1 MDFKVNRTDQEID
14 DLENAAAEGENEGTK
29 FPGMNYEQGIL
40 ETLRW
45 LRGDT
50 NNSPMA
56 D

>member
-1 MDFKVNRTDQEID
+1 MIRSDPEIA
-14 DLENAAAEGENEGTK
+14 DLENSAAEGETNSTL
-29 FPGMNYEQGIL
+29 FRGMSYEQGIL

-50 NNSPMA
+50 DNSPMA

>member
-1 MDFKVNRTDQEID
+1 MDFKVIRSDQEIA
-14 DLENAAAEGENEGTK
+14 DLENSAAEGETDGTQ

-50 NNSPMA
+50 DNSPMA

>member
-1 MDFKVNRTDQEID
+1 MDFKVIRSDSEIT
-14 DLENAAAEGENEGTK
+14 DLENSAVVGGTNGTLFSGK
-29 FPGMNYEQGIL
+29 NYEQGIL

-50 NNSPMA
+50 ENSPMA